1 MGILPTNQLTRWA
14 GLALQQYPLEKPAL
28 RFLGHSDNVTF
39 RIQEPGGTVY
49 LLRLHRPALNYWAG
63 SRQRPELIASE
74 LAWLEALA
82 KGGFAVQRPVRT
94 RTGDR
99 VALVTVEG
107 GEVIPATLL
116 TWLDGQHFSAAG
128 AEAAAQVESFGAL
141 AARMHAFAMGWTPP
155 PGFTRP
161 QYDLDHFRRV
171 FARLLRGVDLGIFS
185 EEISWSLRA
194 ASQAILSEMAA
205 LPDGPDHWGM
215 VHADLHVG
223 NFLVNG
229 NAGDAVIIPIDFSF
243 CGFGHYLYDVSVCLA
258 GGLKTSLVP
267 AFLAGYRRVRPLAVQ
282 DLRTVEAY
290 ALTGRLSYYAY
301 QIDNPAERAWLQ
313 RRIPEVIQTDIS
325 RFLRGERI
333 FLDE

>member
-14 GLALQQYPLEKPAL
+14 GLALQQYPLAEPAL
-28 RFLGHSDNVTF
+28 RFLGHSDNITF
-39 RIQEPGGTVY
+39 RVEDAGGSVY

-63 SRQRPELIASE
+63 IRQRPELIASE

-82 KGGFAVQRPVRT
+82 EGGFAVQRPART
-94 RTGDR
+94 CSGET
-99 VALVTVEG
+99 VALVPVES

-128 AEAAAQVESFGAL
+128 SEAAAQVERFGAL
-141 AARMHAFAMGWTPP
+141 AARMHAFAARWTPP

-161 QYDLDHFRRV
+161 QYNLDHFHRV
-171 FARLLRGVDLGIFS
+171 FARLLRGVDLGVFS

-194 ASQAILSEMAA
+194 ASQAILSEIAA
-205 LPDGPDHWGM
+205 LPDGPEHWGM

-229 NAGDAVIIPIDFSF
+229 NTGDALIIPIDFSF

-258 GGLKTSLVP
+258 GGLKTSLAP
-267 AFLAGYRRVRPLAVQ
+267 AFLAGYRGVRPLGEE
-282 DLRTVEAY
+282 DLRAVEAY

-301 QIDNPAERAWLQ
+301 QIDNPAERVWLQ
-313 RRIPEVIQTDIS
+313 RRIPEVVQTDIS
-325 RFLRGERI
+325 RFLRGEHI
-333 FLDE
+333 LFG